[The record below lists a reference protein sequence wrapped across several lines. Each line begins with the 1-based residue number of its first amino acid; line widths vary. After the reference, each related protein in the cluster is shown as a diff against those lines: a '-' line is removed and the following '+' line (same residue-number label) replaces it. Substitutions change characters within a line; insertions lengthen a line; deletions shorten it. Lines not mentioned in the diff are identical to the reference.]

1 MEKLNVFNN
10 FLWDYVV
17 ILALLGCALWFTLH
31 NKGVQFRML
40 KDMCLLLF
48 CPNKISKDQGKKQ
61 KLDGKK
67 EISSFGAFAMA
78 LAGRV
83 GTGNLAGVASA
94 IFIGGPGAV
103 FWMWVVALLGAA
115 TAFVENTLA
124 QLYKRKGKECFYGGP
139 AYYIKHGL
147 DNKWMSVLLAILI
160 TLSFG
165 FAQQLVQSNTI
176 CTSIS
181 YTLGIN
187 QTVVGVIMAIITLLV
202 VFGGIHRINDVS
214 SYVVPFMAI
223 AYIILAMII
232 VISHITLLP
241 GVIALICKSAFGIG
255 PAAGGMIGVAVSQ
268 GVRRGLFSN
277 EAGEG
282 SSPNIASTASVTHP
296 VKQGLVQAL
305 GVFTDTLVICTSTA
319 FVILLS
325 VDYTSNGDGIILT
338 TKAVEANIG
347 SSGKYFVMVAI
358 FLFAFTSV
366 MANYVYAE
374 TNIRYLFKGTERTT
388 FWLRLFTGA
397 MVLAGSMMAL
407 QESWVIVDICMG
419 IMTLINLIA
428 LARLSPQVAKLL
440 KHYRAQRKQGI
451 DPTFKREH
459 MPEISDRLEAWD

>member
-1 MEKLNVFNN
+1 MDKLSVLNN
-10 FLWDYVV
+10 YLWDYVV

-31 NKGVQFRML
+31 NRGVQFRML
-40 KDMCLLLF
+40 REMCILLF
-48 CPNKISKDQGKKQ
+48 CPWKLTKDKKRKKSGKN
-61 KLDGKK
+61 

-103 FWMWVVALLGAA
+103 FWMWVVALLGSA
-115 TAFVENTLA
+115 TSFVENTLA
-124 QLYKRKGKECFYGGP
+124 QLYKRKGEGRFYGGP
-139 AYYIKHGL
+139 AYYIQHGL
-147 DNKWMSVLLAILI
+147 GAKWLSVLLAILI

-176 CTSIS
+176 CESIA
-181 YTLGIN
+181 YTMGVDKIWIG
-187 QTVVGVIMAIITLLV
+187 VGMCVLTLLI

-223 AYIILAMII
+223 AYIILAVII
-232 VISHITLLP
+232 VVMHIGQLP
-241 GVIALICKSAFGIG
+241 GVIALIVKSAFGIG
-255 PAAGGMIGVAVSQ
+255 PAAGGMVGVAISQ

-282 SSPNIASTASVTHP
+282 SSPNIASTAAVTHP

-305 GVFTDTLVICTSTA
+305 GVFTDTLVICTCTA

-325 VDYTSNGDGIILT
+325 TDYTAADGIVLT
-338 TKAVEANIG
+338 TQAVEANVG
-347 SSGKYFVMVAI
+347 HVGRYFIMVAI

-366 MANYVYAE
+366 MANFVYAE
-374 TNIRYLFKGTERTT
+374 TNVRYIFGGSERSI

-419 IMTLINLIA
+419 VMTLCNLVA
-428 LARLSPQVAKLL
+428 LVKLSPQVRRLL
-440 KHYRAQRKQGI
+440 RHYREQRKRGE
-451 DPTFKREH
+451 DPIFRREH
-459 MPEISDRLEAWD
+459 MPDIAHRLEAWD